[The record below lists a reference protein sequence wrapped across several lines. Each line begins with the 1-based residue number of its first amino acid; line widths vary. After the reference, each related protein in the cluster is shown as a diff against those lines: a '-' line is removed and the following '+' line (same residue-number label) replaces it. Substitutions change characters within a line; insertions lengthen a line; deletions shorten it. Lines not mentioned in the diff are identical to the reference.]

1 MSKIKREVFDQQEL
15 RDWIESRKNI
25 TAQIKGKENGN
36 HKHAQLTQQSSKDDD
51 LRTIGNRENIN
62 LGNIAIK

>member
-1 MSKIKREVFDQQEL
+1 MSQTSKQYFDEQEL